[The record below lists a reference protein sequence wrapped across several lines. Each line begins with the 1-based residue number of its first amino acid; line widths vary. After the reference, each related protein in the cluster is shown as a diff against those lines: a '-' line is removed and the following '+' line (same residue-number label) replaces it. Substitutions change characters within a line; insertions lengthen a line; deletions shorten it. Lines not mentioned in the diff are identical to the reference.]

1 MIYDLNKMPFKLWDD
16 STKISFLQ
24 RVVLVHSILYYELN
38 TTVISDS
45 DFDLLSKQLVELQRH
60 ASKEELEKSQYYYV
74 FYDFDGTTGFD
85 LWHRLKVSDK
95 DYLLKIS
102 KQVEKVFKHN

>member
-24 RVVLVHSILYYELN
+24 RVVLIHSILYYELN

-45 DFDLLSKQLVELQRH
+45 DFDLLSKQLLHLQNRANKDEL
-60 ASKEELEKSQYYYV
+60 KKSQYYYV
-74 FYDFDGTTGFD
+74 FYDFDGNTGFD
-85 LWHRLKVSDK
+85 LWYRLKVSDRE
-95 DYLLKIS
+95 YLLSIS
-102 KQVEKVFKHN
+102 KQVKRLSNTT

>member
-24 RVVLVHSILYYELN
+24 RVVLIHSILYYELN

-45 DFDLLSKQLVELQRH
+45 DFDLLSKQLLHLQNRANKDEL
-60 ASKEELEKSQYYYV
+60 KKSQYYYV
-74 FYDFDGTTGFD
+74 FYDFDSNTGFD
-85 LWHRLKVSDK
+85 LWYRLKASDK
-95 DYLLKIS
+95 KYLLSIA
-102 KQVEKVFKHN
+102 KQVKRLSNTT